1 MCFYKDDVE
10 DFFLWNILSDV
21 YIFKRERRKWSQYV
35 IKISVKITLYK
46 KELHIILKEHIE
58 GGILFPQ
65 HKKKDVFIKGLMLE
79 FHP

>member
-1 MCFYKDDVE
+1 M
-10 DFFLWNILSDV
+10 
-21 YIFKRERRKWSQYV
+21 YV